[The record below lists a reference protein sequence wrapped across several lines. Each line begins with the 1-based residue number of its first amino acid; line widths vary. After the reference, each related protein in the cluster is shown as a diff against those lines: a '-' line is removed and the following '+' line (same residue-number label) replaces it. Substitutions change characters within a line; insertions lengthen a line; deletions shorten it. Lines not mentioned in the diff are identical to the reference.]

1 MKISLNEKSAQ
12 ALRDFA
18 EAMPFAINNIVEET
32 QNLIAVYKSV
42 SDQVGPHEQDFDTMM
57 KLITKAQNDAADAV
71 NALPPKLRYTA
82 DKIDAFIASHPEAV
96 GK

>member
-1 MKISLNEKSAQ
+1 MKIEMSKKGAQ

-18 EAMPFAINNIVEET
+18 EAMPLAINNIVEET

-42 SDQVGPHEQDFDTMM
+42 SDQVGPHEQDFDTMI
-57 KLITKAQNDAADAV
+57 KLITKAQNDAVDAV
-71 NALPPKLRYTA
+71 NALPPRLRYTA
-82 DKIDAFIASHPEAV
+82 DKIDEFIATHPEAV